1 MVCSSGVGFDPVVDG
16 EPLRFSAAGVYN
28 GVFTMWDDR
37 TGSVWSSLDGRALAG
52 DLAGLA
58 LAPRALQTVTWEA
71 WLAEH
76 PETTVLDADT
86 GFAYGE
92 TCAGLTI
99 LSNCRALRVTS
110 LGREGFSSFFRD
122 SLADLDTRLP
132 EATLVIG
139 VRAGDE
145 ARAFP
150 VDAPRDDAP
159 SQSIVGGA
167 PIVIL
172 EDAAGAPSLAYHRA
186 LTDGRVLDFVRR
198 DGRVV
203 DVQTGSAWRS
213 DGVATDG
220 PLRGVR
226 LTWVTSLLSEWYG
239 WVAFNPGSTIHP
251 DAP

>member
-1 MVCSSGVGFDPVVDG
+1 
-16 EPLRFSAAGVYN
+16 
-28 GVFTMWDDR
+28 MWDDR

-52 DLAGLA
+52 DLAGRA

-76 PETTVLDADT
+76 PKTTVLDADT

-92 TCAGLTI
+92 TCIGLTI
-99 LSNCRALRVTS
+99 LSNCWVLRVTS
-110 LGREGFSSFFRD
+110 LGREGFSSYFGD
-122 SLADLDTRLP
+122 SLADIDARLP

-139 VRAGDE
+139 VRAGGE

-150 VDAPRDDAP
+150 VDAPREDAP
-159 SQSIVGGA
+159 SQSIVGGF

-172 EDAAGAPSLAYHRA
+172 EDASGAPSLAYHRA

-198 DGRVV
+198 DSRVI
-203 DVQTGSAWRS
+203 DVQTGSVWRS

-226 LTWVTSLLSEWYG
+226 LTFVTSMLTEWYG
-239 WVAFNPGSTIHP
+239 WAAFNPESTIHLG
-251 DAP
+251 AP